1 MVMKTYKKNINL
13 NLIKINYTYSIPE
26 ICEDFGKHRNTVD
39 KWIREEGLKTIDNKR
54 PRLIHG
60 KELKEFLSKRQA
72 SKKSKCKT
80 GELYCLKCKQPRR
93 PKDNLV
99 DMFIKNQKR
108 GNLKALCSICGGK
121 INQIF
126 SIKKLDDLQKI
137 YVVKQLHN
145 QHLVELLPSSSN
157 CDLKQG
163 ANFSNNNNTN
173 LSDHD

>member
-1 MVMKTYKKNINL
+1 MRKYKKNINL

-26 ICEDFGKHRNTVD
+26 ICEDFGKHKNTVD

-54 PRLIHG
+54 PRYVHG
-60 KELKEFLSKRQA
+60 KDLKEFLTKRQA
-72 SKKSKCKT
+72 SKKAKCKT
-80 GELYCLKCKQPRR
+80 GELFCLKCQSPRK

-99 DMFIKNQKR
+99 EIFIKNQKR

-126 SIKKLDDLQKI
+126 SIKKLDDLQK
-137 YVVKQLHN
+137 VFAVKELHD
-145 QHLVELLPSSSN
+145 QHLIECLLNSSN

-163 ANFSNNNNTN
+163 ANFSNNNNKN
-173 LSDHD
+173 NNEND